1 MPLAAS
7 NTIAII
13 GITSVAVI
21 LWLFCAFSAAN
32 TARSNGQ
39 SYNAW
44 LLAGLV
50 GGPVTWL
57 FGALYFRFAGER
69 SVRARHSERGQADL
83 PEIIRCTSCGQS
95 VPSSFKTCQFCGQP
109 LHSRKRR

>member
-7 NTIAII
+7 NAIAII
-13 GITSVAVI
+13 GITSVAI
-21 LWLFCAFSAAN
+21 LSWLFCAFSAAN

-44 LLAGLV
+44 LLAGLA
-50 GGPVTWL
+50 GGPLTWL

-69 SVRARHSERGQADL
+69 NVRARHSERGQADL
-83 PEIIRCTSCGQS
+83 PEIIKCTSCGQS